1 VNTIL
6 QFSTPD
12 ASTPLNLEVIKSRFL
27 DHLTILFM
35 LLGTWESIVIEVIIN

>member
-1 VNTIL
+1 MNTIL

-27 DHLTILFM
+27 DHLTILFK
-35 LLGTWESIVIEVIIN
+35 LVRTREIIVIELIIN